1 MHRLI
6 EYVDFLVARGGFNT
20 VTEILIF
27 KKPALLIEE
36 KNNPE
41 IDKIF
46 QMRKLGYA
54 AIMKQ
59 SSFEKFNNRIKYFLK
74 KEMHSIKNVLNLEI
88 LSQMVQSK

>member
-41 IDKIF
+41 IDKNLFSNAKAWLCRYNETIII
-46 QMRKLGYA
+46 Q
-54 AIMKQ
+54 
-59 SSFEKFNNRIKYFLK
+59 EKI
-74 KEMHSIKNVLNLEI
+74 
-88 LSQMVQSK
+88 